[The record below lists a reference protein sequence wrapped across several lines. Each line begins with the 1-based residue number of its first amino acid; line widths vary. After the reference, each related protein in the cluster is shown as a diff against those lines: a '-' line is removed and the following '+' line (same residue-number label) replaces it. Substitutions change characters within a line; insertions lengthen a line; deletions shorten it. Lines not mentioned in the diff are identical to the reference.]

1 MYQTSYTLNLH
12 NVMYQLDLNLK
23 KERKVGE
30 KQLKR
35 VNTSFSSAN
44 EFPWWDKGGGGWNSE
59 KKLRWKL
66 ELSVW

>member
-12 NVMYQLDLNLK
+12 NVTYQLDLNLK

-44 EFPWWDKGGGGWNSE
+44 EFPWWDKGGGG
-59 KKLRWKL
+59 
-66 ELSVW
+66 